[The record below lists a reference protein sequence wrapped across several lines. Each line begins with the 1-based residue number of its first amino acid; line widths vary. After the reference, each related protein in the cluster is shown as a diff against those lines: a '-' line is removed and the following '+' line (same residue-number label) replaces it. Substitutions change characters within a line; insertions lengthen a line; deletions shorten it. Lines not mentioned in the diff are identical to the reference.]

1 MEKTKINGDFIDKET
16 NERENRDTESQRGKI
31 N

>member
-16 NERENRDTESQRGKI
+16 NERENRDTLVDVLAF
-31 N
+31 